1 MTLDTRAQRA
11 WMEQWRRAAVALAE
25 QRKRELRALSEA
37 DALAASD
44 ALLSLAT
51 LTRARRPR
59 LTTSGLVQQ
68 QATPF
73 TIQDGVTL
81 TTCSAEDLIVF
92 KAFAGREKDWL
103 DIEGIA
109 LRQQGRLDEGRI
121 WAGLTPL
128 LELKG
133 APDAAERLRRIFAD
147 AQD

>member
-68 QATPF
+68 QVLFHRMRA
-73 TIQDGVTL
+73 
-81 TTCSAEDLIVF
+81 
-92 KAFAGREKDWL
+92 
-103 DIEGIA
+103 
-109 LRQQGRLDEGRI
+109 
-121 WAGLTPL
+121 
-128 LELKG
+128 
-133 APDAAERLRRIFAD
+133 
-147 AQD
+147 